1 LYVYVK
7 DVALQK
13 LREAGVK
20 GRSGH
25 WNHAGIPGHKGGS
38 LPGLSAQG
46 SDFVIKVSGRL
57 TPWEFSKEGV
67 DGMVSSVKNTL
78 SEMGEDWSKELRLVL
93 IEDTEDMT
101 GRSGS
106 YLGVG
111 QYMDGAIIIHPTN
124 VMKAFSRQLPIKE
137 AFRRVFTHELAHH
150 YFSQHESEFSSFSS
164 TPFSLLWV
172 GIHAKALDGG
182 KSPTVHSLDNPS
194 EYFSAA
200 FEQYVLNQRG
210 TIEVEAWDWFDK
222 NVGRKKFMSE
232 SVLEF
237 GTPKSGHWGHSS
249 VAGRR
254 GGSAPGKG
262 APKDPD
268 KPPEMKAPRFGP
280 EAERVLGSVKRMAG
294 VTLSKDAFRAIQVA
308 VETVL
313 DAVPDNFLRGLNG
326 VEARAGA
333 ERWAFYDSKGKRN
346 VIVIYPEH
354 FKETHAVVNLA
365 GFPPE
370 RPTTYKDLHI
380 IVAHELGHHISDN
393 ILTPYEVEMFDN
405 WRKQTGEALRKQTG
419 GFTPDKPVS
428 TGDWRIARQ
437 YGLDWGEFFTVNF
450 EAYAAGRYKFISPPV
465 LEWFDNN
472 IKRFQKRVESVD
484 EVGTAKSGHR
494 GHAGIPGHK
503 GGSLPGTAKDVV
515 GIEKNASYTALLAFG
530 VITKEEDEVVLSKI
544 RGYLDKIPAEWAEKV
559 DIVLNDQDARSPMN
573 LGLYVQNSTDPKL
586 NRPGGSAIVYVGS
599 VKMAYEDP
607 TTPSIYMGI
616 QDWRELVGVVAAHEI
631 GHAIWYDH
639 LNQGQKD
646 FFIQEWEMAESGI
659 GKPPPRSY
667 GLKNYREFF
676 SVNFEAWI
684 SGHDSMMNPRIVY
697 WFNEEVGRRLKKES
711 YHGKYVVTEYGVK
724 GRSGHWKHQSQP
736 GHRGGSLPKD
746 GQLSLALDTPAPQMK
761 APTFG
766 PEAARLLSKIAM
778 EFGEIPGMGL
788 PSFAPPRDVLDV
800 TLNSIKDIL
809 AQIPDGY
816 LVGLEGIYIT
826 NAANAG
832 YYGCGFYSGA
842 TGAKRITITPEN
854 FGRDL
859 TGKGFVGFTSDRPI
873 TPADTHLIVGHEIAH
888 HVWYEHLTTDEL
900 NINRKAWNKVKE
912 DDRLGVTPPNPDY
925 RVARPYALQSESEFF
940 AVAFEAYA
948 AGRFEYVSKPLLT
961 FFDKKFKRPTKR
973 IESVLE
979 YGVKGR
985 SGHWGHSSVPGHR
998 GGSTK
1003 GKGSATPIKTLGNTV
1018 PSAVVYPYAFAPGVL
1033 DLLSKSQFSSL
1044 EKEINKYMSKIPID
1058 WVWGAKIEFL
1068 GRGPYMAWYEEGPG
1082 GSRIYVSLSKIQ
1094 HSINP
1099 PSEGGHVAWK
1109 PFGAD
1114 ISWEEW
1120 SAVCL
1125 GHEIGHH
1132 FWSNGIIGFG
1142 DREFFRRSFS
1152 RARKGTFGMMAPRG
1166 YGLKN
1171 VREFFAVN
1179 YEAWLIG
1186 KHNLMHPTIKD
1197 WFDKHASLQRTES
1210 VLEFGTT
1217 KSGHWGHKGIPKH
1230 KGGSLPKGDGGGN
1243 LNPALVTGS
1252 SDYIAKGRSF
1262 SDDVETISESAGKL
1276 PKEWF
1281 NGIVGVVL
1289 HTAPELKGGKYGT
1302 YAGWYDE
1309 VGTRVIGKPQDAVIH
1324 LNVDA
1329 FTGPANTFLHEMGHH
1344 FLHNFAKSEDFDK
1357 LDEFFV
1363 AAEREQIPYP
1373 RLYAMSSPS
1382 EFFCESLEFF
1392 LRGDVEGTVAPVVQ
1406 DFIKGVLSRSYK
1418 KESIDEASKFLSVAS
1433 LNPIRRAFT
1442 SIQSVL
1448 SGNVLNRS
1456 SMYGQ
1461 SVEMINKAMG
1471 NYQSAIDNL
1480 VGDLESGRL
1489 SPEEALSRFK
1499 VTAENSYRVAYLAGG
1514 YRAGNPFYRDL
1525 GITPEDTSQVG
1536 GAMNFES
1543 GFWQDFQRDIKDKSY
1558 PRERVETRAK
1568 MYGDAIYSQYWNGYT
1583 AGLPD
1588 TTELAWI
1595 MGDAEHCEDCENMAA
1610 NSPYTKAS
1618 LPTVPRAGD
1627 TRCLSNCKC
1636 RILELVN
1643 EDILTNKMLPPKVG
1657 MSRSELYGMN
1667 PVEVL
1672 MSNGEAASPDV
1683 TTMLAGIYAE
1693 INRLRQLIEID
1704 QGNLQMYVLARKR
1717 AVEQAIGLAQVYNV
1731 TVIPK
1736 YAVSELVG
1744 AVQGMISHGWELA
1757 RSGGAFQVGQMV
1769 REVRSVF
1776 INAGLVT
1783 SVTGDIIRVMTPR
1796 GELVVNVPESLVFV
1810 QGA

>member
-1 LYVYVK
+1 MYVYVK

-67 DGMVSSVKNTL
+67 DGMVISVKNTL

-484 EVGTAKSGHR
+484 EVGTAKSGHWR
-494 GHAGIPGHK
+494 HAGIPGHKGGSLPGIPGHK

-515 GIEKNASYTALLAFG
+515 GIEKNASYTALLASG

-559 DIVLNDQDARSPMN
+559 DIVLNDQDARSPLN

-766 PEAARLLSKIAM
+766 PEAARLLSKIAL

-973 IESVLE
+973 I
-979 YGVKGR
+979 
-985 SGHWGHSSVPGHR
+985 
-998 GGSTK
+998 
-1003 GKGSATPIKTLGNTV
+1003 
-1018 PSAVVYPYAFAPGVL
+1018 
-1033 DLLSKSQFSSL
+1033 
-1044 EKEINKYMSKIPID
+1044 
-1058 WVWGAKIEFL
+1058 
-1068 GRGPYMAWYEEGPG
+1068 
-1082 GSRIYVSLSKIQ
+1082 
-1094 HSINP
+1094 
-1099 PSEGGHVAWK
+1099 
-1109 PFGAD
+1109 
-1114 ISWEEW
+1114 
-1120 SAVCL
+1120 
-1125 GHEIGHH
+1125 
-1132 FWSNGIIGFG
+1132 
-1142 DREFFRRSFS
+1142 
-1152 RARKGTFGMMAPRG
+1152 
-1166 YGLKN
+1166 
-1171 VREFFAVN
+1171 
-1179 YEAWLIG
+1179 
-1186 KHNLMHPTIKD
+1186 
-1197 WFDKHASLQRTES
+1197 ES